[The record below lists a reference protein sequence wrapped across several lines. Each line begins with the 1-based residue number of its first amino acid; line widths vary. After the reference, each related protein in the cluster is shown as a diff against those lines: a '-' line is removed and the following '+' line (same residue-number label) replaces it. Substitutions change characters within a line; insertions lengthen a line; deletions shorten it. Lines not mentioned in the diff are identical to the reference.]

1 MTSFE
6 YHEALK
12 NAAKSMVR
20 VKNPRRLLKMIARF
34 IEREVGLTHSSIL
47 IFDPPNRRYLFV
59 DSKGDR
65 RIPVGLVRLDQ
76 DNPLIRWFG
85 EPARTASLSRDF
97 ITANQVERLLSND
110 AFLEQNRGIQDRL
123 QDIKEQMGIFKA
135 AVCVPGFFKGELL
148 GLLLLGR
155 KQDQTDFSLEELT
168 FFQTLAND
176 ASMTIKMAEYH
187 DDLVRR
193 NRELEEK
200 VEEVTRLRK
209 KEQET
214 YYQIILSLAREVHA
228 RDAYTS
234 GHMQEV
240 EKLGLMTAEAMGL
253 NLEGK
258 RRDVLL
264 ASLHLH
270 DVGKIG
276 IPDSILKKEEKL
288 TEEEWLIM
296 RDHVFKGARILEPL
310 DDFKE
315 VARIVMLH
323 HENFDGSGYPYGLK
337 GEEIPIEARIINVV
351 DTFHAIVS
359 SRCYR
364 RGRPFEHAV
373 KELERCAGK
382 QFDPQV
388 VKAFIASISKRI
400 NPQYDEATGLEV
412 NSRSASC

>member
-85 EPARTASLSRDF
+85 ETARTVSLSRDF

-123 QDIKEQMGIFKA
+123 RAIKEQMGIFKA

-155 KQDQTDFSLEELT
+155 KRDQTDFSLEELT

-234 GHMQEV
+234 GHMEEV
-240 EKLGLMTAEAMGL
+240 EKLGIMTAEAMGL

-258 RRDVLL
+258 KKDVLL

-337 GEEIPIEARIINVV
+337 GDEIPIEARIINVV

-400 NPQYDEATGLEV
+400 NPQYDELTGLEI
-412 NSRSASC
+412 NTRSA